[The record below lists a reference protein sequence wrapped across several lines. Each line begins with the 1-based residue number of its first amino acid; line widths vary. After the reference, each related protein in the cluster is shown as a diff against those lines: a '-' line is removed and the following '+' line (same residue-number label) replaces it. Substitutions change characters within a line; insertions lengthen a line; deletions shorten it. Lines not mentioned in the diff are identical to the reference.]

1 MVYLVTCLGRFIK
14 LKLPKS
20 NKDVIFICGIAG
32 IWNHLDQS
40 SIRCMLDE
48 MVHRGPDAAGEK
60 VFKSVPGM
68 FGHRRLSIMDP
79 EGGNQPISNENQ
91 SMSIIANG
99 EIYNFPG
106 LHRALAETHNFKTK
120 SDTEMVLHL
129 FEDLGP
135 SLVDK
140 LEGMYAFAIADGS
153 NLFVARDPIG
163 IKPLYY
169 AEGNDGFYFASE
181 LKPLAKLPGK
191 VHEFPP
197 GTYYH
202 SSQGFKTFYEVP
214 EVATSREP
222 LEIQTKKLRHTLE
235 KVVDSHL
242 MSDVPL
248 GVFLSGGLDSS
259 ITTALSRKIIGR
271 PIHSFSVGIEG
282 CPDLESARM
291 LSRYLD
297 TIHHEHLITVDEVMA
312 KLPEIIYFLES
323 YDQDL
328 VRSAIPTY
336 FTARL
341 AKEHVKVVLSGEG
354 ADELFAGYGYFKDYT
369 GNDKVLQSEM
379 RRSVSTLHNINLQR
393 VDRLTMA
400 HSIEAR
406 VPFLDKEAIA
416 VALSI
421 PSEFKLRGN
430 PPIEKWILRKAVED
444 LLPDK
449 ITWRKKE
456 QFDEGSGI
464 IDFIEQSI
472 AESFSA
478 NDARIHRE
486 KYPEINFRS
495 HEECYYHKL
504 FTEVFERP
512 DVIMENMGRWAERP
526 DYQ

>member
-1 MVYLVTCLGRFIK
+1 MWNDLNQTDIRF
-14 LKLPKS
+14 
-20 NKDVIFICGIAG
+20 
-32 IWNHLDQS
+32 
-40 SIRCMLDE
+40 MLNE

-60 VFKSVPGM
+60 VFKDVPGM

-79 EGGNQPISNENQ
+79 EGGNQPINNESL

-99 EIYNFPG
+99 EIYNFPE
-106 LHRALAETHNFKTK
+106 LHKSLAEKHNFKTK
-120 SDTEMVLHL
+120 SDTETILHL
-129 FEDLGP
+129 YEDAG
-135 SLVDK
+135 SELVSK
-140 LEGMYAFAIADGS
+140 LEGMYAFAIADGE

-169 AEGNDGFYFASE
+169 ISSDDGFYFASE
-181 LKPLAKLPGK
+181 LKPLSGLPGE

-202 SSQGFKTFYEVP
+202 TKQGFQTYYNVP
-214 EVATSREP
+214 DVKPNNDP
-222 LEIQTKKLRHTLE
+222 LDVHIKRLRNTLE
-235 KVVDSHL
+235 KVVNSHL

-259 ITTALSRKIIGR
+259 ITTAMSRKIIGR

-297 TIHHEHLITVDEVMA
+297 TIHHEYLLTVDEVMS
-312 KLPEIIYFLES
+312 KIPEIIYYLES

-341 AKEHVKVVLSGEG
+341 AREHVKVVLSGEG
-354 ADELFAGYGYFKDYT
+354 ADELFAGYGYFKGLN
-369 GNDKVLQSEM
+369 GNNEALQSEM
-379 RRSVSTLHNINLQR
+379 RRAVSTLHNINLQR

-406 VPFLDKEAIA
+406 VPFLDREAIE
-416 VALSI
+416 VSLSI
-421 PSEFKLRGN
+421 PSEYKLCGN

-444 LLPDK
+444 LLPDQ

-472 AESFSA
+472 ADKFSRT
-478 NDARIHRE
+478 DAIDHQ
-486 KYPEINFRS
+486 KKHPEVNLRS
-495 HEECYYHKL
+495 HEEIYYHKL
-504 FTEVFERP
+504 FTEVFDHPEVIGNNVGHWSERP
-512 DVIMENMGRWAERP
+512 A
-526 DYQ
+526 YQ

>member
-1 MVYLVTCLGRFIK
+1 MPGP
-14 LKLPKS
+14 PKTD
-20 NKDVIFICGIAG
+20 KDVIFICGIAG
-32 IWNHLDQS
+32 IWNYFDQKGIS
-40 SIRCMLDE
+40 SMLDE

-60 VFKSVPGM
+60 IFRDVPGV

-79 EGGNQPISNENQ
+79 KGGDQPIDNENRTL
-91 SMSIIANG
+91 SIIANG
-99 EIYNFPG
+99 EIYNFPE
-106 LHRALAETHNFKTK
+106 LYRTLSEKHTFKTK
-120 SDTEMVLHL
+120 SDTETVLHL
-129 FEDLGP
+129 FEDFGTN
-135 SLVDK
+135 LVDK
-140 LEGMYAFAIADGS
+140 LEGMYAFAIADGR
-153 NLFVARDPIG
+153 NLFVARDPVG

-169 AEGNDGFYFASE
+169 TEGEDGFYFASE
-181 LKPLAKLPGK
+181 LKPLAKLPGT
-191 VHEFPP
+191 VREFPP
-197 GTYYH
+197 GTYY
-202 SSQGFKTFYEVP
+202 QTGKGFKTFYEVP
-214 EVATSREP
+214 EAAISREP
-222 LEIQTKKLRHTLE
+222 LKNQIQKLRCTLE

-297 TIHHEHLITVDEVMA
+297 TIHHEYLITVDEVMA
-312 KLPEIIYFLES
+312 RLPEIIYYLES

-369 GNDKVLQSEM
+369 GNGEVLQSEM

-406 VPFLDKEAIA
+406 VPFLDKEAIE
-416 VALSI
+416 VGLSI
-421 PSEFKLRGN
+421 PSEYKLRGN

-444 LLPDK
+444 LLPDE

-464 IDFIEQSI
+464 IDFIEQAI
-472 AESFSA
+472 AEIFSQE
-478 NDARIHRE
+478 DARRHQE
-486 KYPEINFRS
+486 KHPGLQFRS
-495 HEECYYHKL
+495 REECYYHKL

-512 DVIMENMGRWAERP
+512 EVIMANMGRWAQRP